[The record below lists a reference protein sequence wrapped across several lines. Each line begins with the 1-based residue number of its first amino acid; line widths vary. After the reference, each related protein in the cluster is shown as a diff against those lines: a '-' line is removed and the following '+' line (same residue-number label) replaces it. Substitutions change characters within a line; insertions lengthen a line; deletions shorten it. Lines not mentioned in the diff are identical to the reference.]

1 MTTKEFL
8 DKYDSVSEPFTDQ
21 ELEALWW
28 DDLFE
33 DHVPK
38 LVREVESGEPG
49 RWQIPQDK
57 VIQIEDRYFMVYRW
71 KAATEYQDSS
81 YDCQP
86 EEVEPY
92 EITITAWRPVENV

>member
-8 DKYDSVSEPFTDQ
+8 DKYDSVSEPFTDP

-33 DHVPK
+33 DYVPK
-38 LVREVESGEPG
+38 LVREVESGEPS

>member
-8 DKYDSVSEPFTDQ
+8 DKYDSVSEPFTDR
-21 ELEALWW
+21 ELEDLWW

-33 DHVPK
+33 DYVPK

-86 EEVEPY
+86 EEVY
-92 EITITAWRPVENV
+92 PVEKTIIVWEGVPKK

>member
-8 DKYDSVSEPFTDQ
+8 GRYDSNDKFSET
-21 ELEALWW
+21 ELEDLWW

-33 DHVPK
+33 DYVPK
-38 LVREVESGEPG
+38 LMREVESGEPG

-57 VIQIEDRYFMVYRW
+57 VIKIEDRYFMIYRW

-92 EITITAWRPVENV
+92 EITITAWRPVEN